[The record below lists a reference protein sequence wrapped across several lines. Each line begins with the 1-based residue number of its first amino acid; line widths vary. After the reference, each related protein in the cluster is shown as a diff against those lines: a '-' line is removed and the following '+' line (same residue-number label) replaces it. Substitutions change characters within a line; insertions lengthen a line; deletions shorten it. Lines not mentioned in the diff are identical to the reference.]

1 VARIEV
7 NPAGVRKTN
16 VKVDGFVE
24 RIYVDFVGQA
34 VRKGQPLFTLYSP
47 SLLSAQ
53 NEYLLALQTRE
64 AWPRARLVGER
75 RDAGGVGS
83 PPPGAVGCA
92 GSEMSALR
100 ARGSPPR
107 PDHGVAYC
115 RRGHSEER
123 GAGGTGESGEAPYEI
138 TDLNEVWVMAD
149 AYETD
154 LARIR
159 VGMKAT

>member
-64 AWPRARLVGER
+64 AWPRAAPCRRTARRWWRRLAAAWSCGMCRLR
-75 RDAGGVGS
+75 RL
-83 PPPGAVGCA
+83 
-92 GSEMSALR
+92 SALR

-107 PDHGVAYC
+107 P
-115 RRGHSEER
+115 
-123 GAGGTGESGEAPYEI
+123 
-138 TDLNEVWVMAD
+138 
-149 AYETD
+149 
-154 LARIR
+154 
-159 VGMKAT
+159 